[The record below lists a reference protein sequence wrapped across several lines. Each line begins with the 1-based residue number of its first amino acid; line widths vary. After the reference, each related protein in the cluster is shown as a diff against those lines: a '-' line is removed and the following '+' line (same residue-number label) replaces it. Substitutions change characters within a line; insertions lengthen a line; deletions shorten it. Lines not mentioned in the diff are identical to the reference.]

1 MQLREG
7 KRMGVPG
14 ALRWIILLLFLASGI
29 TISLLVGPLGSGAPL
44 DLVLNLRL
52 PRIALA
58 LLAGSSLAVSGCVLQ
73 SLLRNDL
80 ATPYTL
86 GISAGAGVTAGVIII
101 SRIAVS
107 VLGLVVAGSA
117 GALGAVAAVYALA
130 RSGRGG
136 DLGIR
141 LLLAGV
147 TVNLVGAAVLLLFEY
162 LSPASRL
169 VEIVRWMMGDL
180 GAVGFQKPLFLL
192 PFVIAG
198 LLLVVSRTGVLNQ
211 LSVSEEIASARGVS
225 VSRERRILLASA
237 ALLAGSS
244 VGVIG
249 PVGFIGL
256 IVPHI
261 MRRIVGSDYRILVP
275 GSAMG
280 GAIVLLYADIISRT
294 VISPAELPIGIVMA
308 LIGGPFFLTLLFGDS
323 RRWRR

>member
-1 MQLREG
+1 MPSCKGR
-7 KRMGVPG
+7 RMGTPS
-14 ALRWIILLLFLASGI
+14 ALHWVILLLFLASGMI
-29 TISLLVGPLGSGAPL
+29 ISLLVGPLGTEAPL
-44 DLVLNLRL
+44 NLVISLRL

-107 VLGLVVAGSA
+107 VLGLVAAGSA

-130 RSGRGG
+130 RAGKGG
-136 DLGIR
+136 DLGVK

-147 TVNLVGAAVLLLFEY
+147 TVNLVGAAILLLFEY

-180 GAVGFQKPLFLL
+180 GAVGFQKPLFLF
-192 PFVIAG
+192 PFVMTG
-198 LLLVVSRTGVLNQ
+198 LLLVLSRTGVLNQ
-211 LSVSEEIASARGVS
+211 LSIGEETASARGVS
-225 VSRERRILLASA
+225 VSRERSLLLASA

-249 PVGFIGL
+249 PVGFVGL

-261 MRRIVGSDYRILVP
+261 MRRITGSDYRNLVP
-275 GSAMG
+275 ASALG
-280 GAIVLLYADIISRT
+280 GAVILLYADIVSRT

-308 LIGGPFFLTLLFGDS
+308 LIGGPFFLMLLLGDS
-323 RRWRR
+323 RRWKT